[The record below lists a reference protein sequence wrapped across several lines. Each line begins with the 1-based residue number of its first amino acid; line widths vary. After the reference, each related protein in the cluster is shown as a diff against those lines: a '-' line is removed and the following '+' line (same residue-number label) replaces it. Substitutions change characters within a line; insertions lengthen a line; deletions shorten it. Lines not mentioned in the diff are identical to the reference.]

1 MKINIVVKY
10 RKLWYVSVQLY
21 SNAKLYEN
29 VQLYALQKINSKLS
43 ELWKQKQSSKD
54 KVTPLKEILD
64 KETLDVEKLEGKSIT
79 HLFHA
84 ILGNVED
91 HLYKEK
97 QEALAAHLKYNQA
110 LLDLDTI
117 DNEIT
122 RLEEE
127 RVKYR
132 GCKERYD
139 QLYTKKKEILL
150 SEASN
155 EGEQIF
161 EITNAINVMKNQ
173 GEEIEEAIRA
183 GENALSHL
191 NSASTSLDSAEGWGT
206 WDLFGGGLIADLA
219 KHSHIDDAKIEV
231 ENTQAALLQFRTEL
245 ADIKINCDISIRTE
259 GFAKFADFFFD
270 GLIADWCMQSR
281 INESQGS
288 VLGVINQVEE
298 VLSNLQGM
306 KDAMIEQL
314 NQLTGRMNEL
324 ITNAQVDKRH
334 ISLYNDTKY
343 GY

>member
-1 MKINIVVKY
+1 MGEYKMD
-10 RKLWYVSVQLY
+10 QL
-21 SNAKLYEN
+21 LRQ
-29 VQLYALQKINSKLS
+29 QLQEAQQEILTLQKINSKQS
-43 ELWKQKQSSKD
+43 ELWNQKQSSKV
-54 KVTPLKEILD
+54 KVTQLKEILD
-64 KETLDVEKLEGKSIT
+64 KETLDVKKLEGKSLT

-84 ILGNVED
+84 MLGNVEE

-110 LLDLDTI
+110 LLDLETI
-117 DNEIT
+117 DHEMT

-127 RVKYR
+127 RVKYK

-139 QLYTKKKEILL
+139 QLFIKKKEILL
-150 SEASN
+150 SQASK
-155 EGEQIF
+155 EGEQVFELTNTINIF
-161 EITNAINVMKNQ
+161 NNQSKEID
-173 GEEIEEAIRA
+173 EAIRA

-219 KHSHIDDAKIEV
+219 KHSHIDDAKYEV
-231 ENTQAALLQFRTEL
+231 ENTQTALVQFRTEL
-245 ADIKINCDISIRTE
+245 SDIRIDSDISINTD

-298 VLSNLQGM
+298 VLFKLKGM
-306 KDAMIEQL
+306 KDDMTEQL
-314 NQLTGRMNEL
+314 RQLTGRMNEL
-324 ITNAQVDKRH
+324 IMNE
-334 ISLYNDTKY
+334 
-343 GY
+343 